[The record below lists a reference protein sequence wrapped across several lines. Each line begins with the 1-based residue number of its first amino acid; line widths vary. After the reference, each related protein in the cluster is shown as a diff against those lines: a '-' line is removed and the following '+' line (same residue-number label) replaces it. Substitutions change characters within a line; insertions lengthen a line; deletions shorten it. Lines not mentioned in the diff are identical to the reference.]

1 MWSWSPL
8 MHVSHGLPAST
19 ARSRRLARLAEV
31 DTQVR
36 WRFRQRA
43 RRFLGTSIAAMI
55 WISEI
60 GTRQEIPEEKFKA
73 EVKLCGARIAPQ
85 D

>member
-1 MWSWSPL
+1 
-8 MHVSHGLPAST
+8 
-19 ARSRRLARLAEV
+19 LARLAEV
-31 DTQVR
+31 DAQVR
-36 WRFRQRA
+36 SRFRQRA

-60 GTRQEIPEEKFKA
+60 GNVRQIPEEKIKA
-73 EVKLCGARIAPQ
+73 EVKLCCARIAPQ